1 MLTTVSPIAA
11 DSDASE
17 DGGETAG
24 DDVLVAQAQMGD
36 RASLELLLRN
46 SYDTIYAVCRRM
58 TGNDQDGAD
67 AAQEALIAVA
77 RGVERFDGRSK
88 FSTWVYRVAMNK
100 SIDEL
105 RRRSRRATVSLD
117 GLSDSG
123 LATLRPLVSSR
134 RGNDPEGS
142 VDRVDIDA
150 AMRSLPL
157 DFRVAVVLRDLCGL
171 EYAEIAEILEIPS
184 GTVRSRI
191 ARGRAALVARL
202 GGVEEGR
209 T

>member
-1 MLTTVSPIAA
+1 VLTTVSPIAA
-11 DSDASE
+11 DSDAS
-17 DGGETAG
+17 DDAGDSAG
-24 DDVLVAQAQMGD
+24 DDPLVARAQMGD

-46 SYDTIYAVCRRM
+46 SYDSIYAVCRKM

-77 RGVERFDGRSK
+77 RGVGRFDRRSK

-100 SIDEL
+100 SIDEM
-105 RRRSRRATVSLD
+105 RRRSRRATVSLN

-123 LATLRPLVSSR
+123 TETLEPFVSSR
-134 RGNDPEGS
+134 RGSDPESS

-150 AMRSLPL
+150 AVRSLPL
-157 DFRVAVVLRDLCGL
+157 DFRTAVVLRDLCGL
-171 EYAEIAEILEIPS
+171 EYSEIAEILEIPT

>member
-1 MLTTVSPIAA
+1 
-11 DSDASE
+11 
-17 DGGETAG
+17 
-24 DDVLVAQAQMGD
+24 MGD

-134 RGNDPEGS
+134 PATTPRAPSIGS
-142 VDRVDIDA
+142 TSTPRCVLYLSTSGSRSCSAISAAWSTPRSPRSSRSVRHRPIAGDRA
-150 AMRSLPL
+150 
-157 DFRVAVVLRDLCGL
+157 
-171 EYAEIAEILEIPS
+171 
-184 GTVRSRI
+184 
-191 ARGRAALVARL
+191 GRAALVGRL

>member
-1 MLTTVSPIAA
+1 VLTTVCPIAA
-11 DSDASE
+11 DPDANE
-17 DGGETAG
+17 QAG
-24 DDVLVAQAQMGD
+24 RFAANDQLVALAQSGD

-46 SYDTIYAVCRRM
+46 SYDGIYAVCRKM

-77 RGVERFDGRSK
+77 RGLGRFDRRSK
-88 FSTWVYRVAMNK
+88 FSTWVYRVAVNK

-117 GLSDSG
+117 DLSDSG
-123 LATLRPLVSSR
+123 MAALRPLD
-134 RGNDPEGS
+134 GPAKMADPEGAA
-142 VDRVDIDA
+142 DRMDIDA
-150 AMRSLPL
+150 AVRALPPE
-157 DFRVAVVLRDLCGL
+157 FRAAIVLRDLCGL
-171 EYAEIAEILEIPS
+171 DYAEIAAVLQIPA

-191 ARGRAALVARL
+191 ARGRAALVSRL
-202 GGVEEGR
+202 GGVERSG

>member
-1 MLTTVSPIAA
+1 VLVTVSPIAA

-17 DGGETAG
+17 DGGGGSG
-24 DDVLVAQAQMGD
+24 DDRLVALAQQGD
-36 RASLELLLRN
+36 QASLELLLRN
-46 SYDTIYAVCRRM
+46 SYDTIFAVCRKM
-58 TGNDQDGAD
+58 TGNDPDGAD

-77 RGVERFDGRSK
+77 RGVERFDRRSK

-105 RRRSRRATVSLD
+105 RRRSRRSTVSLD
-117 GLSDSG
+117 GLLDTG
-123 LATLRPLVSSR
+123 MTTVRPLVSSR
-134 RGNDPEGS
+134 RSSDPESS

-150 AMRSLPL
+150 AVRSLPL
-157 DFRVAVVLRDLCGL
+157 EFRSAVVLRDLCGL
-171 EYAEIAEILEIPS
+171 DYAEIAEILDIPS

-191 ARGRAALVARL
+191 ARGRAALVTRL

>member
-1 MLTTVSPIAA
+1 VLTTVSPIAA

-17 DGGETAG
+17 EGGGSPG
-24 DDVLVAQAQMGD
+24 DDRLVALAQQGD
-36 RASLELLLRN
+36 RAALELLLRN
-46 SYDTIYAVCRRM
+46 AYDTVYAVCRKM

-77 RGVERFDGRSK
+77 RGVERFDRRSK

-105 RRRSRRATVSLD
+105 RRRSRRSTVSLD
-117 GLSDSG
+117 GLSDTG
-123 LATLRPLVSSR
+123 ATLRPLVSSR
-134 RGNDPEGS
+134 RSGDPESS
-142 VDRVDIDA
+142 VDRVDVDA
-150 AMRSLPL
+150 AVRSLPHE
-157 DFRVAVVLRDLCGL
+157 FRAAVVLRDLCGL
-171 EYAEIAEILEIPS
+171 DYAEIAEILDIPS

-191 ARGRAALVARL
+191 SRGRAALVARL